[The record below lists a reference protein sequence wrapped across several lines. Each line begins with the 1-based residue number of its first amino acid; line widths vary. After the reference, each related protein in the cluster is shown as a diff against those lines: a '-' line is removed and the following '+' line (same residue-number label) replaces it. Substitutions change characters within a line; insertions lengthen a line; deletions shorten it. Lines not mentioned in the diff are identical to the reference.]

1 MDIINTYKIISI
13 AKKSTTLKQVLHVRY
28 AKILKEYI
36 YSSAP
41 NKGLLARKYKVPT
54 NH

>member
-1 MDIINTYKIISI
+1 MNNNNNKRN
-13 AKKSTTLKQVLHVRY
+13 LKTKQQPKHPNNQ
-28 AKILKEYI
+28 ILKEYI